1 MNFLLKQ
8 IVSFFTV
15 NSGSK
20 LLALLL
26 AVVTW
31 YGIRRAISF
40 EVTTP
45 DVRVV
50 VTPPPGFAIQYQSES
65 HVDVTFRGSQE
76 DIRLLDVKRLLVT
89 AEMRHVD
96 EPGSYELNLTPEHVE
111 GARGVRPFRIHPT
124 RLRAELDREEEKK
137 VPVRPRI
144 TGRPLAGQVESVVS
158 DPSVVTLRGPAR
170 QLRLVD
176 QVHTVP
182 IDVEGR
188 IESFTRR
195 VAMAQPGDTWYVQI
209 DPDEV
214 EVEVLITATP
224 ASREWP
230 DQRVKAVVAA
240 GGRRRR
246 IQIEPQRVHVVANGN
261 AEILDRLDSPLVYVD
276 CVDLEPET
284 SYELPVQ
291 VLVRDLDVETQTQ
304 PSSVTVM
311 VREY

>member
-15 NSGSK
+15 NSGAK

-31 YGIRRAISF
+31 YGIRKAISF

-50 VTPPPGFAIQYQSES
+50 VTPPEGFAIQHQSET

-76 DIRLLDVKRLLVT
+76 DIRFLDVKRLLVT
-89 AEMRHVD
+89 VDMRHVD
-96 EPGSYELNLTPEHVE
+96 EAGSYEVNLTPEYVE
-111 GARGVRPFRIHPT
+111 GARGVRPFRIHPS
-124 RLRAELDREEEKK
+124 RLRVELDREEEKN

-144 TGRPLAGQVESVVS
+144 SGRPLAGRVESVVS
-158 DPSVVTLRGPAR
+158 DPSVVTVRGPAR
-170 QLRLVD
+170 QLQSVD
-176 QVHTVP
+176 QLNTVP
-182 IDVEGR
+182 IDVDGR

-195 VAMAQPGDTWYVQI
+195 VAMVQPGDTWYVQI

-214 EVEVLITATP
+214 RVEVLISSRP

-230 DQRVKAVVAA
+230 DQRVKALIAA
-240 GGRRRR
+240 HARRRR
-246 IQIEPQRVHVVANGN
+246 IQIEPQRVHVLVSGSE
-261 AEILDRLDSPLVYVD
+261 EILDRLEAPLVYVD
-276 CVDLEPET
+276 CMDLEPDT

-291 VLVRDLDVETQTQ
+291 VLFRDMDVEAQAQ
-304 PSSVTVM
+304 PSSVTVI
-311 VREY
+311 VQEN